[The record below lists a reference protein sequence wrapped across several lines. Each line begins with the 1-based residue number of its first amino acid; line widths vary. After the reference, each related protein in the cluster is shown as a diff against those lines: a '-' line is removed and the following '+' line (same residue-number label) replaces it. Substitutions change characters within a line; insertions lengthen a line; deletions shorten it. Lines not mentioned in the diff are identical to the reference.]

1 MSGLRGK
8 HQRVNFIV
16 LKMLV
21 NKILIVL
28 QYISPREEIT
38 VIFHL
43 NVNAK
48 MGSFGTNL
56 QRNVSVVLLTSLPI
70 VAKMV
75 SLTTMKLALIVLL
88 FLMLMLEKRVVFVLN
103 RLNGIVLLLVAN
115 VIKIISLLLLIPL
128 ELTLVLIV
136 HQHNVAQDSDLI
148 TVSADVQMVWSGMY
162 NLIVANVL
170 LVLT

>member
-1 MSGLRGK
+1 
-8 HQRVNFIV
+8 
-16 LKMLV
+16 
-21 NKILIVL
+21 
-28 QYISPREEIT
+28 
-38 VIFHL
+38 
-43 NVNAK
+43 VNAK